1 MQTSGIM
8 LPPSVHY
15 GDSDSPCSVADPIGL
30 ELPASIRASE
40 SVRSDLP
47 SSFAVDSDDATVDD
61 LADVAT
67 DLPEDVHLDPDGPN
81 AFDEDDDD
89 DADTLDDT
97 EPLQVSTESSIV
109 PLPSDR
115 QLLDSLGPQDFAEI
129 YSVPRVLNNAKLKG
143 VLSLDI
149 LTGWDLAIAA
159 NREKSAALHIQPG
172 IAFSMYSPPCTVF
185 FDLQRLFNIKRISKE
200 AWVRKYNAG
209 LVHVKHSMDLCKIQM
224 RRKQRFAY
232 EHPARASSWS
242 TAEVKEVRD
251 MPGVETVV
259 FDQCM
264 LGLCSKV
271 TKTPMRKRTR
281 IMTNSKTLVQRLRN
295 KICDNSHMHVPIR
308 GNEGGQTRSSWSQCY
323 PDQLCEILAIAA
335 MQDEHS

>member
-8 LPPSVHY
+8 LPPSLHDE
-15 GDSDSPCSVADPIGL
+15 DSDSSCRVADPIGL

-40 SVRSDLP
+40 SVQADLP
-47 SSFAVDSDDATVDD
+47 SSFDLDDTTMDD
-61 LADVAT
+61 LVDVAT
-67 DLPEDVHLDPDGPN
+67 DLPEDVCFDPDGPN

-89 DADTLDDT
+89 DDAAA
-97 EPLQVSTESSIV
+97 EPMQVSTESSIV

-115 QLLDSLGPQDFAEI
+115 QVLDSLGPQDFAEI
-129 YSVPRVLNNAKLKG
+129 YSVPRVLKNAKLKG

-185 FDLQRLFNIKRISKE
+185 SDLQRLFNIKRISKE

-224 RRKQRFAY
+224 RRKKRFAY
-232 EHPARASSWS
+232 EHPARASSWD

-281 IMTNSKTLVQRLRN
+281 IMTNSKTLVQRLSK
-295 KICDNSHMHVPIR
+295 KICDNSHVHVPIH

-335 MQDEHS
+335 MQDKHS